1 MFLLKFSRGEKD
13 MKSKNLII
21 LSVWSAVTIIFVV
34 LSVIGVIY
42 TTTVQPTQWLI
53 WMFDDW
59 WVVFLITLI
68 FTGVVSFFIK
78 EPETNLQSNLQN
90 IDSKL
95 DLLFKEVAAIKKA
108 IED

>member
-1 MFLLKFSRGEKD
+1 

-34 LSVIGVIY
+34 LSVLGVVY

-59 WVVFLITLI
+59 WSVFLVALI
-68 FTGVVSFFIK
+68 FTGAISYFLK
-78 EPETNLQSNLQN
+78 EPDAILQSNLQK
-90 IDSKL
+90 IGSKL
-95 DLLFKEVAAIKKA
+95 DSLSKEIAEIKKA
-108 IED
+108 IEE

>member
-1 MFLLKFSRGEKD
+1 

-34 LSVIGVIY
+34 LSVLGVVY

-59 WVVFLITLI
+59 WSVFLVALI
-68 FTGVVSFFIK
+68 FTGAISYFLK
-78 EPETNLQSNLQN
+78 EPDAILQSDLQK
-90 IDSKL
+90 IGSKL
-95 DLLFKEVAAIKKA
+95 DSLSKEIAEIKKA
-108 IED
+108 IEE

>member
-1 MFLLKFSRGEKD
+1 

-34 LSVIGVIY
+34 LSVLGAIY
-42 TTTVQPTQWLI
+42 TTTVQPTQWLL

-59 WVVFLITLI
+59 WPVFVITLV
-68 FTGVVSFFIK
+68 FTGIVSFFVK
-78 EPETNLQSNLQN
+78 EPEANMQSNLQN
-90 IDSKL
+90 IGVQLNSL
-95 DLLFKEVAAIKKA
+95 SKEVAAIKKA

>member
-1 MFLLKFSRGEKD
+1 

-34 LSVIGVIY
+34 LSVLGVVY

-59 WVVFLITLI
+59 WSVFLVALI
-68 FTGVVSFFIK
+68 FTGAISYFLK
-78 EPETNLQSNLQN
+78 EPDAILQSDIQK
-90 IDSKL
+90 IGSKL
-95 DLLFKEVAAIKKA
+95 DSLSKEIAEIKKA
-108 IED
+108 IEE

>member
-1 MFLLKFSRGEKD
+1 
-13 MKSKNLII
+13 MKSKNLIL
-21 LSVWSAVTIIFVV
+21 LSVWSAVTIMFIA
-34 LSVIGVIY
+34 LSVLGVIY

-59 WVVFLITLI
+59 WIAFLITLI
-68 FTGVVSFFIK
+68 FTGVVIFFVK
-78 EPETNLQSNLQN
+78 EPEASLQNNLQN

-95 DLLFKEVAAIKKA
+95 DSLAKEVAEIKKA